1 MCGILFIAQREPR
14 IDRDAAAAALALQR
28 WRGPDATSLLTL
40 AEGRVH
46 LGHNRLAIIDP
57 LERANQPMRSA
68 DGRHVIVFN
77 GEIYNHRELRARHGL
92 PTRTAS
98 DTEVLLE
105 GYALRG
111 EAFFEEL
118 EGMYA
123 FVIHDTAT
131 GGWVAARDP
140 LGIKPLHL
148 ARSGGA
154 VCLASEPRV
163 VAHLAGSGIDAQSLQ
178 EWRLIRRPAPG
189 HSFFAGVHEVLPGTL
204 VRHDGSQRRFWRLR
218 QRHDRFDQDAFEA
231 LLQQVVADHELSDV
245 SNVALLSGG
254 IDSALIT
261 ALSGVRRAYSIGLD
275 SYNELGAAAQTAAAL
290 GRELVPVTLTQAQ
303 LHGQWRHL
311 ARLRGEPLGLP
322 NEGLIHA
329 VCQAMQ
335 PHEKVVLTGEGADEL
350 MFGYDGLYRWA
361 LAQPQEPGRLDVR
374 GFLARYGYSDAVP
387 TPRLL
392 DQLLTAAEGL
402 RPIDAVE
409 DFFYQVHLPGLL
421 RRMDFASM
429 AASKEARVPFA
440 DRRLVEAAYRLPA
453 AAKLDGTH
461 SKLPLRRHLQ
471 RLGLTGPLQ
480 RPKIGFSAQA
490 SPTAGRHAEYRVF
503 QDLILEALSWS

>member
-1 MCGILFIAQREPR
+1 MCGILFIAQDTGG
-14 IDRDAAAAALALQR
+14 IDREAAEAALALQR
-28 WRGPDATSLLTL
+28 WRGPDACSLLTL
-40 AEGRVH
+40 AGGRVH

-57 LERANQPMRSA
+57 GERANQPMRSA

-77 GEIYNHRELRARHGL
+77 GEIYNHRALRERHAL
-92 PTRTAS
+92 ATRTAS
-98 DTEVLLE
+98 DTEVLLQ

-111 EAFFEEL
+111 EAFFDEL

-123 FVIHDTAT
+123 FVIHDTLT

-148 ARSGGA
+148 ARQGGT

-163 VAHLAGSGIDAQSLQ
+163 VAQLLGRGVDAQSVQ

-189 HSFFAGVHEVLPGTL
+189 HSFFAGVHEVPPGTL
-204 VRHDGSQRRFWRLR
+204 VRHDGSRRRFWQLR
-218 QRHDRFDQDAFEA
+218 QRNDRFEQAAFEA
-231 LLQQVVADHELSDV
+231 LLQRVVSDHEMSDV
-245 SNVALLSGG
+245 RNVALLSGG

-261 ALSGVRRAYSIGLD
+261 ALSGVPRAYSIGLD
-275 SYNELGAAAQTAAAL
+275 SHNELEPAAQTATAL

-303 LHGQWRHL
+303 LHQQWRDL

-329 VCQAMQ
+329 VCQAMR
-335 PHEKVVLTGEGADEL
+335 PEEKVVLTGEGADEL

-361 LAQPQEPGRLDVR
+361 LAQPATAPLDVPA
-374 GFLARYGYSDAVP
+374 FLARYGYSDTSP

-402 RPIDAVE
+402 HPIDAVE
-409 DFFYQVHLPGLL
+409 DFFYHVHLPGLL

-440 DRRLVEAAYRLPA
+440 DRRLVEYAYRLPA
-453 AAKLDGTH
+453 AAKLDGIH
-461 SKLPLRRHLQ
+461 AKLPLRQHLQ
-471 RLGLTGPLQ
+471 RLGLDGPLQ

-490 SPTAGRHAEYRVF
+490 SPTMGRHAEYRVF